1 MEASAAA
8 DALPADER
16 PEVNEYDW
24 KKAGGPALEAMLD
37 DADLVD
43 VGYIVRLIEAGG
55 IVPRW
60 QDLPDCAK
68 ITRANV
74 WRMQTTLYWGER
86 LLPLIVLSYPWLDRA
101 HPDRQ
106 GEQLRRLLPL
116 FKVSVA
122 P

>member
-1 MEASAAA
+1 
-8 DALPADER
+8 
-16 PEVNEYDW
+16 
-24 KKAGGPALEAMLD
+24 MLD